1 MRLIS
6 LNCILL
12 TTLLLSCDTASN
24 VEPMY
29 EEYFTK
35 YYGEDGEQQGVDI
48 VRNGDGSM
56 ILLGNSLS
64 QTDPIS
70 PFIVKTDAVGNVLWQ
85 QEFKTD
91 NEIAVDVELINGGSQ
106 LAVLTNVERATT
118 NICLYILG
126 QDGGLIDS
134 LYISDPKNQIGKSV
148 TQSSDGGFLISGYKD
163 PDPVRNS
170 NLPSPESDQAD
181 ILLLKLDNSLTIKKD
196 LSPGGGEYVGS
207 GTKAFEINLDN
218 SIYYLVFGY
227 SDRPRPFSDEYQL
240 CFQLLAATPSSVFAG
255 MQEVSEAEKDEEQEA
270 LGCFK
275 NPASIGRWLFDDWKD
290 IFAADRLT
298 CI

>member
-12 TTLLLSCDTASN
+12 VTLLLSCDTASN
-24 VEPMY
+24 VEPIY

-70 PFIVKTDAVGNVLWQ
+70 PFIVKTDAVGIVLWQ
-85 QEFKTD
+85 QKFKTD

-118 NICLYILG
+118 KNICLYILG

-134 LYISDPKNQIGKSV
+134 LYIDDPKNQIGKSV
-148 TQSSDGGFLISGYKD
+148 TQSSDGGFLIAGYKD

-170 NLPSPESDQAD
+170 NLPPTEPDQAD
-181 ILLLKLDNSLTIKKD
+181 ILLLKLDNSLTEKKTYR
-196 LSPGGGEYVGS
+196 PAVV
-207 GTKAFEINLDN
+207 NM
-218 SIYYLVFGY
+218 LV
-227 SDRPRPFSDEYQL
+227 L
-240 CFQLLAATPSSVFAG
+240 
-255 MQEVSEAEKDEEQEA
+255 EQ
-270 LGCFK
+270 
-275 NPASIGRWLFDDWKD
+275 R
-290 IFAADRLT
+290 RLKL
-298 CI
+298 I